1 MCMFDISGW
10 IQSFFAELIIFREFP
25 NNTKLPD
32 SEHLEQFQKLQILQV
47 IYFVNTE
54 LFEFS
59 EIMRSTS

>member
-32 SEHLEQFQKLQILQV
+32 SEHLEQFQKLRVLQK
-47 IYFVNTE
+47 NT
-54 LFEFS
+54 LFQY
-59 EIMRSTS
+59 

>member
-32 SEHLEQFQKLQILQV
+32 SEHLEQFQKLRTLQS
-47 IYFVNTE
+47 E
-54 LFEFS
+54 LNFLNFRKS
-59 EIMRSTS
+59 